1 MGRMALSMVANVND
15 VVQIEVG
22 KRTST
27 LAVAGTGARVVVFAF
42 DTGAELT
49 EHTAPGPI
57 LVQGLAGRLQFS
69 TEEENV
75 ELLPGGLIH
84 LDARVPHAV
93 RATEPSKMMLTIIR
107 QD

>member
-1 MGRMALSMVANVND
+1 MSRS
-15 VVQIEVG
+15 I
-22 KRTST
+22 
-27 LAVAGTGARVVVFAF
+27 AVGTGARVVVFAF

-49 EHTAPGPI
+49 EHTAPGPT
-57 LVQGLAGRLQFS
+57 LVQGLAGRPGFS
-69 TEEENV
+69 AEGETV

-93 RATEPSKMMLTIIR
+93 RATEPSKMTLTVIR